1 MLALVYSGKG
11 ALAVATA
18 AAPAPGPGE
27 VRVRVHSC
35 GICMSDVYG
44 IAGVND
50 RRDAVLGDGETLVMG
65 HEVVGVVDEL
75 GAGTEGVA
83 PALGTLVAVD
93 PICGCGQCARCD
105 AGEENACARRT
116 IRGCVPVAPGGY
128 AEALVVPARKLHPL
142 PPGTAPE
149 LGALAE
155 PLAVGAH
162 GVALA
167 EPLQDDDAVLVIGG
181 GIVGIGAALAARRR
195 LGDRAE
201 VVVAEPRPE
210 RRALCARLGLAA
222 APPAVAL
229 AREER
234 FGLVLDCVARPETF
248 AGAVRAARR
257 GGQIVLVGIWQD
269 EIPLPVSEVVARES
283 RIRGSFGYT
292 HADFAGVVAWLG
304 ERRGRGELL
313 QLVERRV
320 GFDGLIAA
328 LRGHAD
334 GSVTAVRTLFQPDL
348 NLERT

>member
-1 MLALVYSGKG
+1 MLALVYSGAG
-11 ALAVATA
+11 ALAVETTA
-18 AAPAPGPGE
+18 APLPDPGE

-44 IAGVND
+44 VAGVNE
-50 RRDAVLGDGETLVMG
+50 RRDAVLGAGETLVMG
-65 HEVVGVVDEL
+65 HEVVGVVDDL
-75 GAGTEGVA
+75 GAGVAGVA
-83 PALGTLVAVD
+83 RGALVAVD
-93 PICGCGQCARCD
+93 PICGCGRCARCA

-116 IRGCVPVAPGGY
+116 IRGCVPAAPGGY
-128 AEALVVPARKLHPL
+128 AEALAVPARKLHPL

-167 EPLQDDDAVLVIGG
+167 DPPAGGAALVIGG

-195 LGDRAE
+195 LGAGAE
-201 VVVAEPRPE
+201 IVVAEPRAH
-210 RRALCARLGLAA
+210 RRALCEQLGLVAA
-222 APPAVAL
+222 TPQQAL
-229 AREER
+229 AHEQR
-234 FGLVLDCVARPETF
+234 FELVLDCVARPETF

-257 GGQIVLVGIWQD
+257 GGEIVLVGIWQD

-304 ERRGRGELL
+304 DGGGRDELL
-313 QLVERRV
+313 ALVEHRV

-334 GSVTAVRTLFQPDL
+334 GSLTAVRTLFHPDL
-348 NLERT
+348 DLERT